1 MHFDYNAFHAE
12 LARRGWQGMNEMD
25 SMGKCHLNEQHYLL
39 TTDGLIIYSSIPFY
53 TSVEYFD
60 DEFDECWD
68 ANKDA
73 YSRNVFSWE
82 KLDAVIKLVEEQRAH
97 NSKLK

>member
-1 MHFDYNAFHAE
+1 MDFDYRAFEKE
-12 LARRGWQGMNEMD
+12 LRRRGWQGIEGMN

-53 TSVEYFD
+53 NSVQYFP
-60 DEFDECWD
+60 DELEECWD
-68 ANKDA
+68 ANENE

-82 KLDAVIKLVEEQRAH
+82 KLDAVMQLVNEQRG
-97 NSKLK
+97 LK